1 MDKIFLHG
9 LRVETLIGLY
19 EWERQN
25 QQTLVLDLDIGL
37 SLPFAKDDDIRD
49 TVHYGEVCERL
60 RGYLAAQQFLLLETL
75 ANEVARFL
83 FAEFDGVAW
92 LKLRVCKLGILPNV
106 REVGV
111 EMERYREMV

>member
-25 QQTLVLDLDIGL
+25 LQTLVFDLEIGV
-37 SLPFAKDDDIRD
+37 SQPFSNHDEIND
-49 TVHYGEVCERL
+49 TVHYGIVCDRL
-60 RGYLAAQQFLLLETL
+60 RAHLREQQFFLLETL
-75 ANEVARFL
+75 ANHVATFL
-83 FAEFDGVAW
+83 FTEFEHVAW
-92 LKLRVCKLGILPNV
+92 LKLRIVKLGILPNV

-111 EMERYREMV
+111 EIERARP